1 MIYLLAS
8 ILLSTSI
15 FVTFK
20 LFDRFGISNNQAIT
34 TNYFVGAL
42 LGFSVHFGTYDFSRL
57 LFEPWFF
64 LAVIEGW
71 LFIAVF
77 HLFAQSSQKAGVAVT
92 AVASKMSV
100 IIPVVLGI
108 ILYQESTSLLKI
120 LGIITALIAFFLT
133 FKRNRMS
140 VSYKRFALLPLL
152 LFLGNGT
159 VDSVL
164 KYAEHHYVGEQTGLF
179 LSTIFM
185 VALLTG
191 VIISVFNVSQ
201 RRTRLKW
208 KNIAGGSLLGIF
220 NYSTTYF
227 TLLAMAYMESS
238 VLYPIFNAGIIS
250 LSAIIGFLVFSEKIR
265 TINLIGIILSI
276 IAIFVISFA

>member
-34 TNYFVGAL
+34 TNYLVGAL
-42 LGFSVHFGTYDFSRL
+42 LGFSVHIDSYDFIRL
-57 LFEPWFF
+57 PSEPWFF
-64 LAVIEGW
+64 MAVIEGF

-108 ILYQESTSLLKI
+108 ILYKESVSVLKI
-120 LGIITALIAFFLT
+120 IGITSALLAFYLT

-140 VSYKRFALLPLL
+140 FRYKRFALLPLL

-164 KYAEHHYVGEQTGLF
+164 KYAEHHYIGDQTGLF
-179 LSTIFM
+179 LSTVFL
-185 VALLTG
+185 VALITG
-191 VIISVFNVSQ
+191 IIVSMLNISKG
-201 RRTRLKW
+201 RTKLKL
-208 KNIAGGSLLGIF
+208 KNIVGGSLLGIF

-227 TLLAMAYMESS
+227 IMLAMAYMESS
-238 VLYPIFNAGIIS
+238 VLYPIFNVGIIS

>member
-34 TNYFVGAL
+34 TNYLVGAI
-42 LGFSVHFGTYDFSRL
+42 LGFSVHIGSYDFSRL

-64 LAVIEGW
+64 MAVIEGF

-108 ILYQESTSLLKI
+108 ILYKESASVLKI
-120 LGIITALIAFFLT
+120 LGIITALLAFYLT

-140 VSYKRFALLPLL
+140 VTYKRFALLPLL
-152 LFLGNGT
+152 LFLGNGA

-164 KYAEHHYVGEQTGLF
+164 KYAEHHYIGEQTGLF
-179 LSTIFM
+179 LSTVFL

-191 VIISVFNVSQ
+191 IIMSIFNVTQ
-201 RRTRLKW
+201 GRTQLKL

-227 TLLAMAYMESS
+227 ILLAMAYMESS

-250 LSAIIGFLVFSEKIR
+250 LSAIVGFLVFSEKIR
-265 TINLIGIILSI
+265 TVNLVGIILSI